1 MHATGSR
8 SRRCHP
14 GTTSIALFLM
24 LSGIACAAGSGRA
37 HETIPAGAVFDFANS
52 SLDPVAVYL
61 AVQPSQWLLGYV
73 EPGRR
78 AHLRLPVYFAG
89 SNHDDVTVIVVPVGA
104 RRTGVLARDITDAI
118 CMESVPTGELSSMRW
133 TLHGRR
139 LMSFVPPKKG

>member
-14 GTTSIALFLM
+14 GTTSIALFLV

-37 HETIPAGAVFDFANS
+37 HETIPAGAVFDFENS
-52 SLDPVAVYL
+52 SLDPVTVYL

-89 SNHDDVTVIVVPVGA
+89 SNHDDVTVSWFRSALGGTALSRETSPMRSAWSRCRPASFRRCVGRSTA
-104 RRTGVLARDITDAI
+104 G
-118 CMESVPTGELSSMRW
+118 G
-133 TLHGRR
+133 
-139 LMSFVPPKKG
+139 